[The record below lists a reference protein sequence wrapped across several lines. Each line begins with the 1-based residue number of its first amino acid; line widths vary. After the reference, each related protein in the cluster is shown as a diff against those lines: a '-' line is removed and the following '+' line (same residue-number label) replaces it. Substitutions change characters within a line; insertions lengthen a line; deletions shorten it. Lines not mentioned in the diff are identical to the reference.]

1 MSQVVPAAESET
13 NGRIFPQHC
22 CSWQNTRTDRC
33 VPALIA
39 DPGFGDQAIGTSK
52 QSEQTR
58 VDAHCSREH
67 KRSGSGRSSNHSG
80 NPCRRTMQ
88 QFARAARTALGY
100 RAIKFVSR
108 QFAPTSMTR
117 RLNTSVFL
125 QVVLRFSTSCNNAAA
140 HKTSCFERGV
150 AGILAE

>member
-1 MSQVVPAAESET
+1 MSQVVPACESET

-22 CSWQNTRTDRC
+22 CSWQNSSTDRC

-39 DPGFGDQAIGTSK
+39 DPGFGDQADRTSK

-58 VDAHCSREH
+58 VDAHCSREQQS
-67 KRSGSGRSSNHSG
+67 SGSGRSSNHSG
-80 NPCRRTMQ
+80 NPCRRTSA

-100 RAIKFVSR
+100 RAIKFVEP
-108 QFAPTSMTR
+108 QFGPTSMTR

-125 QVVLRFSTSCNNAAA
+125 HGMLRFSTSYNNAAA
-140 HKTSCFERGV
+140 HKTSCC
-150 AGILAE
+150 